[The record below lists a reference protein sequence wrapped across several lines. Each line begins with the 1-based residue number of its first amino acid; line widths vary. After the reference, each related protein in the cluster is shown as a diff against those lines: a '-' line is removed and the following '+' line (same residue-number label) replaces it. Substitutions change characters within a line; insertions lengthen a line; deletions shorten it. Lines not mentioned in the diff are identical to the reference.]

1 MRLSR
6 FVEFGRKIICVGR
19 NYREHAEEL
28 GHAVPQEPLLFMK
41 PPTAY
46 ITEGQSIVL
55 PRGCEELDHEVE
67 LGVVVG
73 RRGSAIRAEEA
84 MDYVAGYVVALDMTD
99 RILQRQCQAQG
110 HPWERAKGFDSS
122 CPVGAFVPKEAVA
135 DPHALTL
142 RGSAPLRQ
150 LMLLGVPQLLE
161 AASVRFNPG
170 AGRPAAHGHPRRGLA
185 PCAGGDVLEAGIE
198 GLGQVRFSVVSP
210 AAAPPRAQPAAA
222 VVPPQAG
229 TGQPGAE

>member
-28 GHAVPQEPLLFMK
+28 GHAVPKEPLLFMK

-46 ITEGQSIVL
+46 ITEGQSIMI

-84 MDYVAGYVVALDMTD
+84 LDYVAGYVVALDMTD
-99 RILQRQCQAQG
+99 RQLQRQCQAQG
-110 HPWERAKGFDSS
+110 LPWERAKGFDTS
-122 CPVGAFVPKEAVA
+122 CPVNGQQ
-135 DPHALTL
+135 
-142 RGSAPLRQ
+142 RQ
-150 LMLLGVPQLLE
+150 KWSTSHMLFTIQQLLE
-161 AASVRFNPG
+161 AASARFTLEPGDLLLTGTPSGVGPVR
-170 AGRPAAHGHPRRGLA
+170 A
-185 PCAGGDVLEAGIE
+185 GDVVEAGIE
-198 GLGQVRFSVVSP
+198 GHGQVRFPVEQQKP
-210 AAAPPRAQPAAA
+210 KQ
-222 VVPPQAG
+222 
-229 TGQPGAE
+229 

>member
-142 RGSAPLRQ
+142 WCTVNGQPRQ
-150 LMLLGVPQLLE
+150 RASTALMLLGVPQLLE
-161 AASVRFNPG
+161 AASVRFTLEPG
-170 AGRPAAHGHPRRGLA
+170 DLLLTGTPAGVGPVR
-185 PCAGGDVLEAGIE
+185 GGDVLEAGIE
-198 GLGQVRFSVVSP
+198 GLGQVRFSVVGP
-210 AAAPPRAQPAAA
+210 AAAPPRAQP
-222 VVPPQAG
+222 PQ
-229 TGQPGAE
+229 QQQ